1 MAERAVASGA
11 PAGGAKRAGRSLET
25 GNLKRF
31 RTLFGLDSPH
41 SKEPQGRSEAIAGAL
56 GDPQQVDQA

>member
-1 MAERAVASGA
+1 VESAGA
-11 PAGGAKRAGRSLET
+11 GRSDRRRRGAIRRSLET

-31 RTLFGLDSPH
+31 RTLFGLESPH
-41 SKEPQGRSEAIAGAL
+41 SKEPQGRPKASAGAL